1 MDFAIKDFYR
11 KRETTYSYTVM
22 IILVIAFTVFL
33 INFTSAI
40 GFNTFITYGYE
51 NAYYFSGGIAIVYTD
66 FTTLVIVLMLIMA
79 FAVVVIVT
87 STLIITKK
95 RDIAIMKALGSLPRK
110 LYSFYLTEAYL
121 VFIIGF
127 IMGAII
133 GYISYGILSFVTPFF
148 GIFTSFQIDFIYTPI
163 LFFSCLAG
171 IYVVPG
177 VILRKIGTQNTI
189 KLFSK
194 DIPYSYDGSKKF
206 SLVPRWLSLIGYNF
220 KMSLINT
227 IRRKGEFK
235 RYLVVFTIIS
245 LIVFTLGL
253 GSSVLSSSS
262 QEWITKSQ
270 GRDVIAIGHKHVIQ
284 NYTSMYSMFSNPEII
299 VTKNDIDFLDPNYLF
314 NFSTVGEIG
323 NISEIEKV
331 DQRLINF
338 FDTTELD
345 GYHFLVDGGYVIAGQ
360 QRKASIPIIG
370 LNTSDIIQNFEMDG
384 TYFEESDPI
393 YMMIG
398 DGLGHNFFDYPLDQS
413 MRIDELGLGHS
424 FHISGVLI
432 DSFYSGF
439 AGYVDLG
446 VMQGELNFSSNEI
459 NLLLLKVKHGEFNN
473 IVGNIKS
480 IINET
485 LGENFSFVNLN
496 TVFENNYDFL
506 NNLTFYPALI
516 IIMMAIISIVSLY
529 NYQKGNILEKAK
541 DFLIMRAVGSQYK
554 SIKRIL
560 FLEALYIL
568 IPSLLLSLGIGMILN
583 STILLY
589 RTYLPHISIPFFIGG
604 ILFVAF
610 LIFNY
615 LSLFPILRRIKKF
628 TIKDFE
634 MY

>member
-1 MDFAIKDFYR
+1 
-11 KRETTYSYTVM
+11 M

-33 INFTSAI
+33 INFASAI

-51 NAYYFSGGIAIVYTD
+51 NTYYFSGGIAIVYTD

-127 IMGAII
+127 ILGAII
-133 GYISYGILSFVTPFF
+133 GFISYVILSFVAPFF
-148 GIFTSFQIDFIYTPI
+148 GIFTSFQIDFIFTPI
-163 LFFSCLAG
+163 LFFSCLVG
-171 IYVVPG
+171 IYIVPG
-177 VILRKIGTQNTI
+177 VILRKIGVQNTI

-194 DIPYSYDGSKKF
+194 DISYSYDASKKF
-206 SLVPRWLSLIGYNF
+206 SLVPRWLSLLGFNF
-220 KMSLINT
+220 KISVINT

-235 RYLVVFTIIS
+235 RYLVVFSIIS
-245 LIVFTLGL
+245 LIIFTLGL
-253 GSSVLSSSS
+253 GSSVLRSSS
-262 QEWITKSQ
+262 QEWVAKSQ
-270 GRDVIAIGHKHVIQ
+270 GRDVIAIGHKNLIQ
-284 NYTSMYSMFSNPEII
+284 NYTSMYSMFSSPEII

-314 NFSTVGEIG
+314 NFSIVEEIAT
-323 NISEIEKV
+323 ISEIERI

-338 FDTTELD
+338 FSVTELD
-345 GYHFLVDGGYVIAGQ
+345 GYHYLVDGGYVIAGQ
-360 QRKASIPIIG
+360 DRSASIPIVG

-398 DGLGHNFFDYPLDQS
+398 DGLGNNFFDYPLDQS
-413 MRIDELGLGHS
+413 MRIEDLGLGHS

-439 AGYVDLG
+439 AGYVDLD

-459 NLLLLKVKHGEFNN
+459 NLLLLKVKHGEINN
-473 IVGNIKS
+473 VIGDIEL
-480 IINET
+480 IINGT
-485 LGENFSFVNLN
+485 LGENFSIVNLN
-496 TVFENNYDFL
+496 QVFESNYDFL
-506 NNLTFYPALI
+506 NDLTLYPALI

-529 NYQKGNILEKAK
+529 NYQKGNIMEKAK
-541 DFLIMRAVGSQYK
+541 DFLIMRAVGSKYK

-589 RTYLPHISIPFFIGG
+589 RAYLPHISIPFVIAG

-628 TIKDFE
+628 TIKDFD

>member
-1 MDFAIKDFYR
+1 
-11 KRETTYSYTVM
+11 M

-33 INFTSAI
+33 INFASAI

-51 NAYYFSGGIAIVYTD
+51 NVYYFSGGIAIVYTD

-127 IMGAII
+127 ILGAII
-133 GYISYGILSFVTPFF
+133 GFISYVILSFVAPFF
-148 GIFTSFQIDFIYTPI
+148 GIFTSFQIDFIFTPI
-163 LFFSCLAG
+163 LFFSCLVG
-171 IYVVPG
+171 IYIVPG
-177 VILRKIGTQNTI
+177 VILRKIGVQNTI

-194 DIPYSYDGSKKF
+194 DISYSYDASKKF
-206 SLVPRWLSLIGYNF
+206 SLVPRWLSLLGFNF
-220 KMSLINT
+220 KISVINT

-235 RYLVVFTIIS
+235 RYLVVFSIIS
-245 LIVFTLGL
+245 LIIFTLGL
-253 GSSVLSSSS
+253 GSSVLRSSS
-262 QEWITKSQ
+262 QEWVAKSQ
-270 GRDVIAIGHKHVIQ
+270 GRDVIAIGHKNLIQ
-284 NYTSMYSMFSNPEII
+284 NYTSMYSMFSSPEII

-314 NFSTVGEIG
+314 NFSIVEDIAT
-323 NISEIEKV
+323 ISEIERI

-338 FDTTELD
+338 FSVTELD
-345 GYHFLVDGGYVIAGQ
+345 GYHYLVDGGYVIAGQ
-360 QRKASIPIIG
+360 DRSASIPIVG

-398 DGLGHNFFDYPLDQS
+398 DGLGNNFFDYPLDQS
-413 MRIDELGLGHS
+413 MRIEDLGLGHS

-439 AGYVDLG
+439 AGYVDLD

-459 NLLLLKVKHGEFNN
+459 NLLLLKVKHGEINN
-473 IVGNIKS
+473 VIGDIEL
-480 IINET
+480 IINGT
-485 LGENFSFVNLN
+485 LGENFSIVNLN
-496 TVFENNYDFL
+496 QVFESNYDFL
-506 NNLTFYPALI
+506 NDLTLYPALI

-529 NYQKGNILEKAK
+529 NYQKGNIMEKAK
-541 DFLIMRAVGSQYK
+541 DFLIMRAVGSKYK

-589 RTYLPHISIPFFIGG
+589 RAYLPHISIPFVIAG

-628 TIKDFE
+628 TIKDFD

>member
-1 MDFAIKDFYR
+1 
-11 KRETTYSYTVM
+11 M

-127 IMGAII
+127 IIGAII
-133 GYISYGILSFVTPFF
+133 GFISYAILSFVTPFF
-148 GIFTSFQIDFIYTPI
+148 GIYTSFQIDFIYTPI

-171 IYVVPG
+171 IYIVPG

-194 DIPYSYDGSKKF
+194 DIPYSYNASKKF
-206 SLVPRWLSLIGYNF
+206 SVVPRWLSLIGYNF
-220 KMSLINT
+220 KISIINT

-270 GRDVIAIGHKHVIQ
+270 GRDIIAIGHKDVIQ
-284 NYTSMYSMFSNPEII
+284 NYTSMYSMYSNPEII
-299 VTKNDIDFLDPNYLF
+299 VTKNDINFLDSNYLF
-314 NFSTVGEIG
+314 NFNTVGEIG

-338 FDTTELD
+338 FNTTELD
-345 GYHFLVDGGYVIAGQ
+345 GYHFLVDGGYVVAGQ
-360 QRKASIPIIG
+360 QRTASIPIIG
-370 LNTSDIIQNFEMDG
+370 LNTSDIIQNFEIDG

-413 MRIDELGLGHS
+413 MRIDLGLGHS

-446 VMQGELNFSSNEI
+446 VMQGELNFSAKEI
-459 NLLLLKVKHGEFNN
+459 NLLLLKIKPGEYNS
-473 IVGNIKS
+473 IIGTIGS
-480 IINET
+480 IINAS
-485 LGENFSFVNLN
+485 LGENFGFVNLN

-589 RTYLPHISIPFFIGG
+589 RAYLPHISIPFFIGG

-628 TIKDFE
+628 TIKDFD

>member
-1 MDFAIKDFYR
+1 
-11 KRETTYSYTVM
+11 M

-40 GFNTFITYGYE
+40 GFNTFITYSYE
-51 NAYYFSGGIAIVYTD
+51 NIYYFSGGISIVYTD
-66 FTTLVIVLMLIMA
+66 FTTLVLVLMLIMA

-127 IMGAII
+127 ILGAII
-133 GYISYGILSFVTPFF
+133 GFISYGILSFVVPFF
-148 GIFTSFQIDFIYTPI
+148 GIFTSFQIDIIFTLI
-163 LFFSCLAG
+163 LFFSCLGG

-189 KLFSK
+189 KLFSR
-194 DIPYSYDGSKKF
+194 DIPYSYDASKKI
-206 SLVPRWLSLIGYNF
+206 SAVPRWLSLIGYNF
-220 KMSLINT
+220 KMSIINT

-235 RYLVVFTIIS
+235 RYLIVFTIIS

-253 GSSVLSSSS
+253 GSSVLRNSS

-270 GRDVIAIGHKHVIQ
+270 GTDVIAIGHNHVIQ
-284 NYTSMYSMFSNPEII
+284 NYSLMYSMFSNPEII
-299 VTKNDIDFLDPNYLF
+299 ITGDDINFLDPNYLF
-314 NFSTVGEIG
+314 NLSDVEDFV
-323 NISEIEKV
+323 NISEIERI

-338 FDTTELD
+338 FTATELD
-345 GYHFLVDGGYVIAGQ
+345 GYHYLTDGGYVVAGQ
-360 QRKASIPIIG
+360 QRSASVPILG
-370 LNTSDIIQNFEMDG
+370 VNTSDIIQNFEIDG
-384 TYFEESDPI
+384 TYFEEADPI
-393 YMMIG
+393 FMMIG
-398 DGLGHNFFDYPLDQS
+398 DALGYNLFDYPLDQS
-413 MRIDELGLGHS
+413 MRIEELGLGHS
-424 FHISGVLI
+424 FHISGVVI
-432 DSFYSGF
+432 DSFYSGS
-439 AGYVDLG
+439 AGYIDLE

-459 NLLLLKVKHGEFNN
+459 NLLLLKIKPGEYNSV
-473 IVGNIKS
+473 IGTIES
-480 IINET
+480 IINDS
-485 LGENFSFVNLN
+485 LGENFGFVNLN
-496 TVFENNYDFL
+496 QTFQKNYDFL
-506 NNLTFYPALI
+506 NNLTLYPTLI
-516 IIMMAIISIVSLY
+516 IIMMAIISVITLY

-541 DFLIMRAVGSQYK
+541 DFLIMKAIGSKYK

-560 FLEALYIL
+560 FLEAVYIL
-568 IPSLLLSLGIGMILN
+568 IPSLLLSLSIGMILN
-583 STILLY
+583 STVLLN
-589 RTYLPHISIPFFIGG
+589 RAYLPHISIPFIIGG

-628 TIKDFE
+628 TIKDFD

>member
-1 MDFAIKDFYR
+1 
-11 KRETTYSYTVM
+11 M

-40 GFNTFITYGYE
+40 GFNTFITYVYE
-51 NAYYFSGGIAIVYTD
+51 NTYYFSGGIAIVYTD
-66 FTTLVIVLMLIMA
+66 FTTLVIVLTLIMA

-121 VFIIGF
+121 VFFIGF
-127 IMGAII
+127 ILGAVI
-133 GYISYGILSFVTPFF
+133 GFISYVILSFVAPFF
-148 GIFTSFQIDFIYTPI
+148 GIFTSFQIDFIFTPI
-163 LFFSCLAG
+163 LFFSCFAG
-171 IYVVPG
+171 IYIVPG

-194 DIPYSYDGSKKF
+194 DISYSYDASKKF
-206 SLVPRWLSLIGYNF
+206 SQVPRWLSLIGYNF
-220 KMSLINT
+220 KISVINT

-235 RYLVVFTIIS
+235 RYLAVFCIIS
-245 LIVFTLGL
+245 LIIFTLGL
-253 GSSVLSSSS
+253 GSSVLRSSS
-262 QEWITKSQ
+262 QEWVAKSQ
-270 GRDVIAIGHKHVIQ
+270 GRDVIAIGHRDVIQ
-284 NYTSMYSMFSNPEII
+284 NYTSMYSMFSSPEII

-314 NFSTVGEIG
+314 NFSTVEDIAT
-323 NISEIEKV
+323 ISEIERI

-338 FDTTELD
+338 FSVTELD
-345 GYHFLVDGGYVIAGQ
+345 GYHYLVDGGYVVAGQ
-360 QRKASIPIIG
+360 QRSASIPIVG
-370 LNTSDIIQNFEMDG
+370 VNTSNIIQDSFEIEG
-384 TYFEESDPI
+384 TYFDESDPI

-398 DGLGHNFFDYPLDQS
+398 DGLGYNFFDFALDQS
-413 MRIDELGLGHS
+413 MRLEDLGLGHS
-424 FHISGVLI
+424 FHISGVVI

-439 AGYVDLG
+439 AGYVDLE
-446 VMQGELNFSSNEI
+446 VIQGELNFSANEI
-459 NLLLLKVKHGEFNN
+459 NLLLLKIKPGEYNN
-473 IVGNIKS
+473 IIGTIES
-480 IINET
+480 IINAS
-485 LGENFSFVNLN
+485 LGENFGFVNLN
-496 TVFENNYDFL
+496 QVFENNYDFL
-506 NNLTFYPALI
+506 NNLTLYPTLI

-541 DFLIMRAVGSQYK
+541 DFLIMRAVGSKYK

-583 STILLY
+583 STILLN
-589 RTYLPHISIPFFIGG
+589 RAYLPHIAIPFVIAG
-604 ILFVAF
+604 ILFIAF

-628 TIKDFE
+628 TIKDFD

>member
-1 MDFAIKDFYR
+1 M
-11 KRETTYSYTVM
+11 
-22 IILVIAFTVFL
+22 IAFTVFL
-33 INFTSAI
+33 INFASAI

-127 IMGAII
+127 ILGAII
-133 GYISYGILSFVTPFF
+133 GFISYVILSFVAPFF
-148 GIFTSFQIDFIYTPI
+148 GIFTSFQIDFIFTPI

-171 IYVVPG
+171 IYIVPG
-177 VILRKIGTQNTI
+177 VILRKIGVQNTI

-194 DIPYSYDGSKKF
+194 DISYSYDASKKF

-220 KMSLINT
+220 KISVINT
-227 IRRKGEFK
+227 IRRKGEFR
-235 RYLVVFTIIS
+235 RYLVVFSIIS
-245 LIVFTLGL
+245 LIIFTLGL
-253 GSSVLSSSS
+253 GSSVLRYSS
-262 QEWITKSQ
+262 QEWVAKSQ
-270 GRDVIAIGHKHVIQ
+270 GRDLIAIGHKDVIQ
-284 NYTSMYSMFSNPEII
+284 NYTSMYSMFSSPEII

-314 NFSTVGEIG
+314 NFSLVEDIAT
-323 NISEIEKV
+323 ISAIERI

-338 FDTTELD
+338 FDITELD
-345 GYHFLVDGGYVIAGQ
+345 GYHFLTDGGYVIAGQ
-360 QRKASIPIIG
+360 DRSASIPIVG

-413 MRIDELGLGHS
+413 MRIEDLGLGHS
-424 FHISGVLI
+424 FYISGVLI

-439 AGYVDLG
+439 AGYVDLE

-459 NLLLLKVKHGEFNN
+459 NLLLLKIKHGEFNDV
-473 IVGNIKS
+473 IGDIEL

-485 LGENFSFVNLN
+485 LGENFSIVNLN
-496 TVFENNYDFL
+496 QVFESNYDFL
-506 NNLTFYPALI
+506 NDLTLYPALI

-529 NYQKGNILEKAK
+529 NYQKGNIMEKAK

-583 STILLY
+583 TTILLY
-589 RTYLPHISIPFFIGG
+589 RAYLPHISIPFVIAG

-615 LSLFPILRRIKKF
+615 LSLFTILRRIKKF
-628 TIKDFE
+628 TIKDFD